1 MRRGQKLVAFSG
13 VIVAVE
19 RTRTGS
25 RLADET
31 PHPRRAYTCAT
42 RFADLHRE
50 PLRNREGEA
59 PAEPGTEARVHV
71 RLGGSLSPDM

>member
-1 MRRGQKLVAFSG
+1 MRRVRRSRPDTVRRGQKLVAFSG

-42 RFADLHRE
+42 RFADLIVSR
-50 PLRNREGEA
+50 
-59 PAEPGTEARVHV
+59 
-71 RLGGSLSPDM
+71 